1 MLRSVS
7 NIAHTLI
14 LEARRET
21 GVIFGVLRARAR
33 HFGVRGFIVSLVVS
47 VAVLVVYALDHF
59 SAGHVIVTHCCDIRA
74 EYPWWRELLG
84 LPGSMVAP
92 APSLPV
98 WGSVAQVALVFAVA
112 EAALGRRQAIGVAL
126 LGHAVATMSARAFI
140 WLGPTV
146 WSGLGPGY
154 AHVLDTGP
162 SAATVALT
170 AYLAVVLRTPIVGIA
185 ALAGLLSEL
194 WVRPD
199 LAGREHVVALAVG
212 VIAGALCLARQ
223 RRRNASMSAD
233 QPSPD
238 PALV

>member
-1 MLRSVS
+1 MLENVPNAARAF
-7 NIAHTLI
+7 IRQ
-14 LEARRET
+14 ARRET
-21 GVIFGVLRARAR
+21 GVIVGVCRSRAH
-33 HFGVRGFIVSLVVS
+33 HFGVWGFIVSLVVS
-47 VAVLVVYALDHF
+47 AAVLSVYALDHIG
-59 SAGHVIVTHCCDIRA
+59 AGRVVVSHCCDIRA
-74 EYPWWRELLG
+74 EYPLWRELVA

-92 APSLPV
+92 APMLPV

-112 EAALGRRQAIGVAL
+112 EAAVGRRWTIGVAL
-126 LGHAVATMSARAFI
+126 LGQAVATLSARAFI
-140 WLGPTV
+140 WLGPAV
-146 WSGLGPGY
+146 WSGLNASY

-212 VIAGALCLARQ
+212 AACGVVHLARQ
-223 RRRNASMSAD
+223 RRRNASVSAD
-233 QPSPD
+233 RPAPD